1 MYMNANLSTLMVY
14 VKDMPRAVAFY
25 RQVLGGAP
33 AVESP
38 GWSQF
43 DLGSGIILGLHRA
56 RDGHPAPAPGWTPG
70 FNVADLRPS
79 RERALAAGGTIA
91 GEYHDIPGGVVVE
104 VSDPDGNVISLQQ
117 MGITCADLGVT
128 SA

>member
-1 MYMNANLSTLMVY
+1 MDANLSTLMVY
-14 VKDMPRAVAFY
+14 VRDMPRAISFY
-25 RQVLGGAP
+25 RQVLGRAP

-43 DLGSGIILGLHRA
+43 DLGSGIILGLHHA
-56 RDGHPAPAPGWTPG
+56 RDGHPAPASGWTPG
-70 FNVADLRPS
+70 FNVVDLRPS
-79 RERALAAGGTIA
+79 RERALAAGGKISE
-91 GEYHDIPGGVVVE
+91 EYHDIPGGVVLE

-117 MGITCADLGVT
+117 MGISCVDLGVT